1 MTDSFWMT
9 LHIET
14 NLLLC
19 FIAKDRSALTSGQT
33 RYRQRQNEG

>member
-1 MTDSFWMT
+1 MIDSFLMT

-19 FIAKDRSALTSGQT
+19 FIAKERSALISGQT
-33 RYRQRQNEG
+33 CYWQKQNEG